1 MSQKK
6 KFTLGSLPLLLCLVA
21 ILVTA
26 CGGGTSS
33 TTNAPKASSRQ
44 QVLVYPEAGVS
55 DIQTFDP
62 GLSNDLPSVLA
73 IDMVFTGLVS
83 LDDNLHV
90 QPQMAQ
96 SWQESPDG
104 LSWTFHLRPNLKFS
118 DGTPLTSA
126 DVAYSIDRVL
136 QPSEKSSIGGLYM
149 SLVKDYDKLSSGK
162 IMTIIGDSL
171 LTPDTSTI
179 IIKTNKRAAYFLDT
193 VTYSGWDVVEKSLID
208 RYGNTGWLNH
218 LTVGGGD
225 GPFKVLRYLHGQ
237 EIDFVPNPNY
247 YGPHPQLAEVKFPF
261 YKLSDT
267 VYRAYQAGQ
276 VDESSIPSS
285 DVGQARTLSNGQ
297 FHQVPQLWINY
308 YTMNYLVKPFD
319 NIHIRQ
325 AFALAINKDEI
336 VKAVW
341 KSLYLATNHIVPQGM
356 PGYDPGL
363 TGPDGTQN
371 TSGNPTKAKQLLQ
384 QGLREEGWTSVSQ
397 MPPISVTYPSGSTDS
412 DNEVTAMIQM
422 WQSALGVSVKANP
435 IDFNALLND
444 LSAATNNPHGMQ
456 MWGLGWIA
464 AYPDPQDFLSVQFGK
479 GEPNNNCN
487 YGQNSSADA
496 AQQQAAQQLL
506 NQADANP
513 NQNMRM
519 QQYNQVEQQLVN
531 DVAWLP
537 MEQVTN
543 TFVLKPYVKGMVFN
557 AQDIFPPNDWGNIY
571 IAAH

>member
-6 KFTLGSLPLLLCLVA
+6 CGLGLLPTLLCLM
-21 ILVTA
+21 LLFTA
-26 CGGGTSS
+26 CGSGTSP
-33 TTNAPKASSRQ
+33 TTNGVKAPAKQ
-44 QVLVYPEAGVS
+44 QVFVYPEAGVS

-62 GLSNDLPSVLA
+62 ALSNDLPSILA

-83 LDDNLHV
+83 LDDNLRV
-90 QPQMAQ
+90 QPQMAR
-96 SWQESPDG
+96 SWQEGTDG
-104 LSWTFHLRPNLKFS
+104 LSWTFYLRPNLTFS
-118 DGTPLTSA
+118 DGTPLTST

-136 QPSEKSSIGGLYM
+136 QPAEKSNIGLLYM

-162 IMTIIGDSL
+162 IKTIIGDSL
-171 LTPDTSTI
+171 LTPNDSTI

-193 VTYSGWDVVEKSLID
+193 MTYSGWDVVEKSLID
-208 RYGNTGWLNH
+208 KYGTGFTDH
-218 LTVGGGD
+218 LTQGGGD
-225 GPFKVLRYLHGQ
+225 GPFKVASYVHGR
-237 EIDFVPNPNY
+237 EIDFAPNPNY

-261 YKLSDT
+261 YKQADT
-267 VYRAYQAGQ
+267 TYRAYQVAQ
-276 VDESSIPSS
+276 VDESGVPSA
-285 DVGQARTLSNGQ
+285 DVPQAKSMPNGQ

-308 YTMNYLVKPFD
+308 YSMNYLVKPFD

-325 AFALAINKDEI
+325 AFELAINKDAI

-341 KSLYLATNHIVPQGM
+341 KNLYLPTNHIVPQGM

-384 QGLREEGWTSVSQ
+384 QGLQEEGWTSVSQ
-397 MPPISVTYPSGSTDS
+397 MPPVTVTYPSGSTGS
-412 DNEVTAMIQM
+412 DNEVAAMIQM
-422 WQSALGVSVKANP
+422 WQTVLGVSVKAAP
-435 IDFNALLND
+435 TDFNKMLDSLT
-444 LSAATNNPHGMQ
+444 AATNNPHGMQ

-479 GEPNNNCN
+479 GEPNNNDN
-487 YGQNSSADA
+487 YGQNQSLDA
-496 AQQQAAQQLL
+496 AQQQAAQRLL
-506 NQADANP
+506 DQADVNP
-513 NQNMRM
+513 DQTARM
-519 QQYNQVEQQLVN
+519 KQYNEVEQQVAN
-531 DVAWLP
+531 DVAWMP

-557 AQDIFPPNDWGNIY
+557 AQDIIPPNDWGKTY